1 MCRLSNRKRK
11 DTAKCCYGCYNDH
24 GRKGLGLC
32 SDACFLAYHTKHL
45 DKQEKLVQRHSRKTL
60 LASASSSDEIPGSQ
74 SPVRQWYSHRT
85 RSASPQRIDD
95 SPSPQPSSDGE
106 VIPSSQ
112 SPPQQRPLP
121 GPVMSSSR
129 EVVSTSHYP
138 PQPPPLPR
146 PGRSSRLDD
155 IQIQA
160 TLEQSQDFESDLG
173 SQDMD

>member
-1 MCRLSNRKRK
+1 MWG
-11 DTAKCCYGCYNDH
+11 DTGKCCYGCYNDQ

-32 SDACFLAYHTKHL
+32 SDKCFRAYHTKHM
-45 DKQEKLVQRHSRKTL
+45 DKQEKLAKRHSGKTL
-60 LASASSSDEIPGSQ
+60 ATASSSDEIPCSQ
-74 SPVRQWYSHRT
+74 SPVRQRYSHRL

-95 SPSPQPSSDGE
+95 SSSSQPSSDGE

-112 SPPQQRPLP
+112 SPPQRRPLP